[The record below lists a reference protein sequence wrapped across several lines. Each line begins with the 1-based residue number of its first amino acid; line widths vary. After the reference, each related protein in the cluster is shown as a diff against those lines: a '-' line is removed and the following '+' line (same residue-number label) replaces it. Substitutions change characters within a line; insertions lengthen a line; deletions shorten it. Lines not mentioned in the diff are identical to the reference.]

1 MPDNYFTSNY
11 PNKANMNR
19 PQSRRDDYYEEEE
32 VAKPV
37 FNVQEPFQNV
47 INVQMNETFAAL
59 LCGLLEDI
67 DGGLEPEIWAFKKA
81 LADPQGCKDF
91 RHKRKKR
98 FHQPY
103 RNDSGE

>member
-1 MPDNYFTSNY
+1 M
-11 PNKANMNR
+11 R
-19 PQSRRDDYYEEEE
+19 PQTRREEYYDEEEA

-47 INVQMNETFAAL
+47 INVQMNESFAAL

-81 LADPQGCKDF
+81 LADPQGCKNF
-91 RHKRKKR
+91 RDKRKKR
-98 FHQPY
+98 FNQPY
-103 RNDSGE
+103 RNDNSGE